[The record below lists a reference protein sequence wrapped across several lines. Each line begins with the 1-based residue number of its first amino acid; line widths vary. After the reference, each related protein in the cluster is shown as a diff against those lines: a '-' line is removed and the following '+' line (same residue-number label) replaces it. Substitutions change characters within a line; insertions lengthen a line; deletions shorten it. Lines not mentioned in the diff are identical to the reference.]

1 MDNQRQATLA
11 VLAGFFAG
19 EGCIQLRKSN
29 KHSKSPTLTVE
40 VGNTERFWCE
50 KFKETFGGS
59 TRVRIA
65 KKRPSH
71 LPYHKWYVKDEKAAE
86 VLQELRPYL
95 LGEKAPQLELAL
107 KAAAIKTQRP
117 DRGRRGSAGHFTD
130 LELSGL
136 NALMLEL
143 EQLRFAAAETKRK
156 SVQNIVRSDSPIL
169 EVIPENA

>member
-1 MDNQRQATLA
+1 MDNQRQAMLA

-50 KFKETFGGS
+50 KFKEIFGGN

-65 KKRPSH
+65 KKRLNH
-71 LPYHKWYVKDEKAAE
+71 LPYHKWYIKDEKAAD
-86 VLQELRPYL
+86 VLQELKPFL
-95 LGEKAPQLELAL
+95 MGEKAPQLDLAL

-117 DRGRRGSAGHFTD
+117 NRGRRGAAGHFTD
-130 LELSGL
+130 EELKGL
-136 NALMLEL
+136 NSLVSEL

-156 SVQNIVRSDSPIL
+156 SVQNLVRSDSPIL